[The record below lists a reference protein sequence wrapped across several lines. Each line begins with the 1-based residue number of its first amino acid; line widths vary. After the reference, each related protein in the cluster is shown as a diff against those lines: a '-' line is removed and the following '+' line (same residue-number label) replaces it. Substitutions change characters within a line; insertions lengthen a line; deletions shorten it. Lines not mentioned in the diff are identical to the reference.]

1 MIANKMKQQLRK
13 KKDDLQ
19 CMVCI
24 RSGVVQ
30 RCVECKKSRERGK
43 KDMDLVIEY
52 EKIDGLKCMTIVDAA
67 TDTAMATWKGEEV
80 DVVLAKL
87 VKDFGKEEK

>member
-1 MIANKMKQQLRK
+1 
-13 KKDDLQ
+13 
-19 CMVCI
+19 
-24 RSGVVQ
+24 
-30 RCVECKKSRERGK
+30 
-43 KDMDLVIEY
+43 MDLVIEY

-80 DVVLAKL
+80 DAVLAKL